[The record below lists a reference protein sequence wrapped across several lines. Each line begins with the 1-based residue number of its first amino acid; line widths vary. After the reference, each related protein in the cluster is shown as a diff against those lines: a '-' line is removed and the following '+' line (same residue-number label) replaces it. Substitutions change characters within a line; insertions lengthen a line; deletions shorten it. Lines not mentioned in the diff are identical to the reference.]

1 MKTKFL
7 VLADVILNVVS
18 IRKVVKNNYGNT
30 FHIDIYYEEINYKG
44 EMERVSHKVTF
55 TEQNK
60 CDEYFNDIAKQI
72 SNINKD

>member
-1 MKTKFL
+1 
-7 VLADVILNVVS
+7 
-18 IRKVVKNNYGNT
+18 VVKNNYGNT
-30 FHIDIYYEEINYKG
+30 FHINIYYEEINYKG
-44 EMERVSHKVTF
+44 EMERVSHSVTF